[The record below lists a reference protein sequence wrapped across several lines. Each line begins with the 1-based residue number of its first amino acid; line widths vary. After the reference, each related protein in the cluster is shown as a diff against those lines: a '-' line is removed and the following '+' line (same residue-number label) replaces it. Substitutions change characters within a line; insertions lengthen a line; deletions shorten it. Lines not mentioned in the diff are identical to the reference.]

1 MNADWPVFLRVRP
14 ATGGAQVQ
22 AAVREGEPAGGHA
35 GGARRGLPPLRGA
48 LRRRLQ
54 L

>member
-1 MNADWPVFLRVRP
+1 MLIGLYFWFLRLRL
-14 ATGGAQVQ
+14 ATGAQVE
-22 AAVREGEPAGGHA
+22 AAVCEGEPAGGHA
-35 GGARRGLPPLRGA
+35 GGPRRGLPPLGGA